1 MKLPAGFR
9 KWLAF
14 GTGVGIEVRGSDL
27 YVCISRIRPSGT
39 RILGAAIIPQF
50 RSRPATEWGKEYATF
65 LRKHSAGHLAAVVL
79 LPRNEVIVRQI
90 LIPGVTGRELEAAVR
105 FQVDTLHP
113 YEEEDAVYTAAR
125 ISDTPAVVVG
135 ITRREVLDQY
145 LNLFAEA
152 GIRVASFSFS
162 AAVIHSAAR
171 LISAPPASGFL
182 ALYPSVEGVEAYGES
197 EARPLFSALFPG
209 DGQRA
214 AALAAA
220 ELRLPDVSVTDLTEL
235 LPAPVNVHLD
245 NPEQRAALKSHALAY
260 AAALAG
266 ACPRLLA
273 LPANFLPEPLRSSSS
288 RWIYVPT
295 VALATSLALLL
306 VALSLE
312 GAYNRRRYLEAL
324 QTEIH
329 KLEPQLRRA
338 AALEKAVERDRARAK
353 QLDDFRK
360 RSKDDMD
367 VLLELTRILA
377 PPVWVNALEITRT
390 TVHIG
395 GEADQAAPLIKL
407 LDNSKLLENSE
418 FTMPLMRTSGGE
430 VFRIRAQ
437 REFPPKEDGSK

>member
-1 MKLPAGFR
+1 MIPARFR

-14 GTGVGIEVRGSDL
+14 GTGVGIEIRGSDL
-27 YVCISRIRPSGT
+27 YVCIARIRPNGA

-50 RSRPATEWGKEYATF
+50 RSRPATEWGKEYAAF
-65 LRKHSAGHLAAVVL
+65 LRKHSASHLAAVVL
-79 LPRNEVIVRQI
+79 LPRSEVIVRQI
-90 LIPGVTGRELEAAVR
+90 LVPGVTGRELEAAVR

-113 YEEEDAVYTAAR
+113 YSEEDAVYTAAR
-125 ISDTPAVVVG
+125 ISNTPAVVIG

-162 AAVIHSAAR
+162 AAAIHSAIR
-171 LISAPPASGFL
+171 LVSEPPAGGFL
-182 ALYPSVEGVEAYGES
+182 ALYLSVEGVEAYGES
-197 EARPLFSALFPG
+197 GARPLFSALFPG
-209 DGQRA
+209 DGERA

-220 ELRLPDVSVTDLTEL
+220 ELRLPDVPVSDLLNL
-235 LPAPVNVHLD
+235 LPAPSNVHMD
-245 NPEQRAALKSHALAY
+245 NPEQGAALSCHALAY
-260 AAALAG
+260 AAALVG
-266 ACPRLLA
+266 ACPRLA
-273 LPANFLPEPLRSSSS
+273 LPANLLPEPLRSSSS
-288 RWIYVPT
+288 RWVYVPT
-295 VALATSLALLL
+295 VVLAATLALLI

-312 GAYNRRRYLEAL
+312 GAYNRRRYLEVL
-324 QTEIH
+324 QNEIH
-329 KLEPQLRRA
+329 KLEPQVQRA
-338 AALEKAVERDRARAK
+338 ASLDKAIERDRARAK
-353 QLDDFRK
+353 QLDDFRR

-395 GEADQAAPLIKL
+395 GEADQAAPLIKQ

-430 VFRIRAQ
+430 VFRIRTQ
-437 REFPPKEDGSK
+437 REFPPKEASSQ